1 MSAVFPRYLKSSVYS
16 FLLCC
21 VMSWSLAQMCFLG
34 FYVNEEQQY
43 NLPLLLAVVI
53 ILNVILWLVSFG
65 KRTMAGGVIGF
76 VAAIVIVLV
85 YLSVS
90 GNMLTAFT
98 DTADSPNPYLYY
110 MICFVVIVGVWLL
123 ASTRRGTLVLMPL
136 GALVAAL
143 IQYLYHNNHFLWL
156 ALFLIACMV
165 NLALKNYQN
174 QVLHYGNRNSSFGR
188 TALVALVCVLAAFLI
203 GTGAFYGIVSPL
215 NPPAKKLE
223 LFTHDM
229 TQTPLDRMGL
239 ASEVKVMDPDH
250 KSDVIEEVPGVSG
263 SESSQTAADDDG
275 GIVGDEIDED
285 SEMDNASNLFSQ
297 DAENDELDA
306 ISYNRLKKVIW
317 TTILVIVILAAAAIV
332 LKVVSHRMWLQRI
345 QKKSRK
351 EQISAMYHL
360 FLRKFGQIRE
370 GKNREETPYE
380 YARRAEVNLASF
392 VTSHADFYEITDIFV
407 RSEYSADGITGEEY
421 EKFTEYYRN
430 IFRCLRQY
438 LGLRWILKFF
448 LL

>member
-1 MSAVFPRYLKSSVYS
+1 
-16 FLLCC
+16 
-21 VMSWSLAQMCFLG
+21 MCFLG

-43 NLPLLLAVVI
+43 NMPLLLAIVI

-76 VAAIVIVLV
+76 VAAIVIAFV

-98 DTADSPNPYLYY
+98 DTEDSPNPYLYY
-110 MICFVVIVGVWLL
+110 MICFAVIVGVWLL

-174 QVLHYGNRNSSFGR
+174 QVLRFGNRNSSFGR

-223 LFTHDM
+223 LFTRDM
-229 TQTPLDRMGL
+229 TRTPLDRMGL
-239 ASEVKVMDPDH
+239 ASEVKVLDPDQ
-250 KSDVIEEVPGVSG
+250 KSDVTEEVPGVSG
-263 SESSQTAADDDG
+263 TESSEASGNDDDG

-285 SEMDNASNLFSQ
+285 SEMDNAANLFSEDSEDDQ
-297 DAENDELDA
+297 LDA
-306 ISYNRLKKVIW
+306 ISYNRLRSVLW
-317 TTILVIVILAAAAIV
+317 TTILLIAILAAAAII
-332 LKVVSHRMWLQRI
+332 LKVLSHRMWLKRI
-345 QKKSRK
+345 QDKSQK

-360 FLRKFGQIRE
+360 FLRKFAQIKE
-370 GKNREETPYE
+370 GKYREETPYE
-380 YARRAEVNLASF
+380 YAERTELNLASF
-392 VTSHADFYEITDIFV
+392 VTQEADFNEITDIFV
-407 RSEYSADGITGEEY
+407 RSEYGTDGITGEEY
-421 EKFTEYYRN
+421 EAFKEYYRN
-430 IFRCLRQY
+430 MFRCLRQY
-438 LGLRWILKFF
+438 LGLRWIVKFF
-448 LL
+448 VL